1 MYFERPKERAF
12 FLVGFC
18 LVLSY
23 FVRNIK
29 CLLIV
34 ESPKRRCSMST
45 LETAICFTLIL
56 VLLTFMI
63 TGPEA
68 IALDSFECAKD
79 GGNELFYMEQD
90 KNVMYRN
97 IVHGANCYDTS
108 PERLCTYLT
117 GISEN
122 FRLIYGSVLDLSKEA
137 GNEED

>member
-1 MYFERPKERAF
+1 
-12 FLVGFC
+12 
-18 LVLSY
+18 
-23 FVRNIK
+23 
-29 CLLIV
+29 
-34 ESPKRRCSMST
+34 MST

-97 IVHGANCYDTS
+97 IVHVANCYDTS

>member
-1 MYFERPKERAF
+1 
-12 FLVGFC
+12 
-18 LVLSY
+18 
-23 FVRNIK
+23 
-29 CLLIV
+29 
-34 ESPKRRCSMST
+34 MST

-97 IVHGANCYDTS
+97 SVHGAYCYDTS